1 MTPCRQSSNGRGVLP
16 LKTYIEETL
25 RRSRTSYSTL
35 QVALYYL
42 VLIKPF
48 VPKYDFTTE
57 QPFDSPGCRALQ
69 CGRRMFLAALILAS
83 KYLQDRNFSAK
94 AWSKMSGLKVCEI
107 NLNEMAFLRTVDW
120 KLHIPGKL
128 FQRWTEIVLRYTPSR
143 HSPPGPPSPGSN
155 VLSSDPW
162 RPWKRLV
169 PLLTPALDMHISDSS
184 VPNNIQA
191 HTRSQSFLIDS
202 SSQDNTPTPTTTL
215 PPFLEPDFNP
225 SPPTPGLARMGPL
238 PTPQM
243 TPSFSSETPAA
254 RIISYRPR
262 RPSMCS
268 ATAQANSV
276 SIARSA
282 VDRWTPVSSTS
293 APNETEMASRRNSSA
308 RSSPSNSSP
317 ESMFSDKSARS
328 SRASSISSTSTSST
342 GAPSQTC
349 LARLATRRSTRLPY
363 PISTRSSATQV
374 PGACSEALSAPLLS
388 GAITSS
394 PASESL
400 AIAEQPGLC
409 HELKRG
415 HKRIHSSNNACMLQQ
430 DVQAMLR
437 ENSQLDFDTVVEDSH
452 VAAPSNNRTIDRAVA
467 LCREPPSTG
476 RKATQPPVSLSA
488 TPSDYIR
495 RPVERKMGRKR
506 TCCSESNP
514 PKLERAS
521 SLWGEIL

>member
-1 MTPCRQSSNGRGVLP
+1 
-16 LKTYIEETL
+16 
-25 RRSRTSYSTL
+25 
-35 QVALYYL
+35 
-42 VLIKPF
+42 
-48 VPKYDFTTE
+48 
-57 QPFDSPGCRALQ
+57 
-69 CGRRMFLAALILAS
+69 MFLAALILAS

-128 FQRWTEIVLRYTPSR
+128 FQRWMEIVLRYTPSR
-143 HSPPGPPSPGSN
+143 HSPPPPPPSSPGSN
-155 VLSSDPW
+155 AVSSDPW

-169 PLLTPALDMHISDSS
+169 PLLTPALDMYIPDSS

-191 HTRSQSFLIDS
+191 HTRCLPLSFHRSQSFLIDS
-202 SSQDNTPTPTTTL
+202 SSQDNAPASTTTL
-215 PPFLEPDFNP
+215 PPYLEPDFNP

-254 RIISYRPR
+254 STISYRPR

-268 ATAQANSV
+268 GTAQANSV
-276 SIARSA
+276 SIIRSA
-282 VDRWTPVSSTS
+282 VDGWTPVSSTS
-293 APNETEMASRRNSSA
+293 ARNKTEMASRRNSSA

-317 ESMFSDKSARS
+317 ESMFSYKSARS

-342 GAPSQTC
+342 GAPGQTC
-349 LARLATRRSTRLPY
+349 LARLATCRSTRLPY
-363 PISTRSSATQV
+363 PMSTRSSATHV
-374 PGACSEALSAPLLS
+374 PGACPEVLSASLLS

-415 HKRIHSSNNACMLQQ
+415 HKRIHSSNNASTLQQ
-430 DVQAMLR
+430 DVEAMLR
-437 ENSQLDFDTVVEDSH
+437 EDSQLDSDTVVEDPH

-467 LCREPPSTG
+467 LCRELPSTS
-476 RKATQPPVSLSA
+476 RKAAQPP
-488 TPSDYIR
+488 
-495 RPVERKMGRKR
+495 
-506 TCCSESNP
+506 
-514 PKLERAS
+514 
-521 SLWGEIL
+521 

>member
-1 MTPCRQSSNGRGVLP
+1 MVEIIWPLSMTPCRQSSNGRGVLP

-120 KLHIPGKL
+120 KLHIPGRL
-128 FQRWTEIVLRYTPSR
+128 FQRWTEIVL
-143 HSPPGPPSPGSN
+143 
-155 VLSSDPW
+155 
-162 RPWKRLV
+162 
-169 PLLTPALDMHISDSS
+169 
-184 VPNNIQA
+184 
-191 HTRSQSFLIDS
+191 RSQSFLIDS
-202 SSQDNTPTPTTTL
+202 SSQDNAPASTTTL
-215 PPFLEPDFNP
+215 PPYLEPDFNP

-254 RIISYRPR
+254 STISYRPR

-268 ATAQANSV
+268 GTAQANSV
-276 SIARSA
+276 SIIRSA
-282 VDRWTPVSSTS
+282 VDGWTPVSSTS
-293 APNETEMASRRNSSA
+293 ARNKTEMASRRNSSA

-317 ESMFSDKSARS
+317 ESMFSYKSARS

-342 GAPSQTC
+342 GAPGQTC
-349 LARLATRRSTRLPY
+349 LARLATCRSTRLPY
-363 PISTRSSATQV
+363 PMSTRSSATHV
-374 PGACSEALSAPLLS
+374 PGACPEVLSASLLS

-415 HKRIHSSNNACMLQQ
+415 HKRIHSSNNASTLQQ
-430 DVQAMLR
+430 DVEAMLR
-437 ENSQLDFDTVVEDSH
+437 EDSQLDSDTVVEDPH

-467 LCREPPSTG
+467 LCRELPSTS
-476 RKATQPPVSLSA
+476 RKAAQPPVSLSA
-488 TPSDYIR
+488 TPSDSIR